1 VSARCCRGSPRPS
14 ASTPPDIRGR
24 KPGQEPIDRRE
35 RTVGTKIASA
45 VGAILA
51 KLAARE
57 RAREPIVVIEVDGE
71 SRASTTIA
79 QMASKGYILDDTE
92 PTTRGS
98 TLLRF
103 RAND

>member
-1 VSARCCRGSPRPS
+1 M
-14 ASTPPDIRGR
+14 
-24 KPGQEPIDRRE
+24 
-35 RTVGTKIASA
+35 TVGKKIASA
-45 VGAILA
+45 VDAIRA

-57 RAREPIVVIEVDGE
+57 RAREPIVVIEVEAE
-71 SRASTTIA
+71 SRVSKAVA
-79 QMASKGYILDDTE
+79 QMGSKGYILDDTE

>member
-1 VSARCCRGSPRPS
+1 M
-14 ASTPPDIRGR
+14 TI
-24 KPGQEPIDRRE
+24 
-35 RTVGTKIASA
+35 GTKIASA
-45 VGAILA
+45 VDAMLT

-71 SRASTTIA
+71 SQVSKTVA
-79 QMASKGYILDDTE
+79 QMRSKGYTLDDTE
-92 PTTRGS
+92 SMTRGS